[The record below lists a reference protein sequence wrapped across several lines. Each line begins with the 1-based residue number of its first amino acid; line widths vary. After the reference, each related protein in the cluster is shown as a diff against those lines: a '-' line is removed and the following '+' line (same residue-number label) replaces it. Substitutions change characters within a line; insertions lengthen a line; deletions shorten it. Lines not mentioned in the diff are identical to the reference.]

1 MEFLWGVMALFI
13 ISTACS
19 WWFHRRTSSVG
30 MGAIFNALLFAWSA
44 ASIFPLTAFV
54 HGNEVCDSNSSFP
67 VTYHGE
73 PDLAVR
79 CGVAVFEYVRVR
91 TIPQPFP
98 WL

>member
-1 MEFLWGVMALFI
+1 
-13 ISTACS
+13 
-19 WWFHRRTSSVG
+19 
-30 MGAIFNALLFAWSA
+30 
-44 ASIFPLTAFV
+44 LTAFV

-79 CGVAVFEYVRVR
+79 CGVAVFEYVRVL